1 MHLDEVTAEI
11 RPRSD
16 WESVDLGL
24 ALVRRDFW
32 RCLVLWWLAL
42 GVPTLLVGWWWW
54 DSPLLV
60 LALFWWWKPAGSRM
74 VLMQLSRR
82 LFGEQPSWSAI
93 WRELPRVWWR
103 RFFYRFVWARLS
115 PWLPVTLAVEDLEGL
130 RGKAYGQRVAQVGRR
145 GSSAVVWTYL
155 LAELSAAWFGLA
167 LFALIAMLV
176 PNGQDAPWTQALE
189 EWDPGNNPFDVP
201 LLLMRTIAA
210 CMMVAMSL
218 ADVFLTGAGF
228 GLYVNTRTWIEGWD
242 VELAFRRMGQR
253 LGKVLGVLVL
263 TGCWLLP
270 AECRA
275 AAEAPERT
283 PHAVIEQV
291 KAQKEFA
298 VQKVK
303 VRVPKSSSPSSNWL
317 AGALGWWLVL
327 VMKVAALALAIGFIA
342 WLCLKYR
349 NLLALRGGGGKPAR
363 VLAAR
368 VVMGME
374 VTPESLPQDIP
385 GVAWRLWQQGRR
397 QEALGLLYRGAISR
411 AIEHGRVEIHQADT
425 EGDCLRRV
433 EQAGA
438 VAHPGYFRGLT
449 RIWIALAY
457 AGKVP
462 GDAAV
467 EALCRDWPFVEG
479 RSA

>member
-1 MHLDEVTAEI
+1 MRLDELTAEI

-32 RCLVLWWLAL
+32 RCLVLWWLAM
-42 GVPTLLVGWWWW
+42 GVPTLLAGWWWW
-54 DSPLLV
+54 NSPALV
-60 LALFWWWKPAGSRM
+60 LMLFWWWKPAGSRM
-74 VLMQLSRR
+74 VLFQLSRR
-82 LFGEQPSWSAI
+82 LFGEQPSWRAI

-130 RGKAYGQRVAQVGRR
+130 RGKGYAQRVAQVARR
-145 GSSAVVWTYL
+145 GNGAVVWTYL
-155 LAELSAAWFGLA
+155 LAELSAGWFGLA

-176 PNGQDAPWTQALE
+176 PEGQDAPWTRAME
-189 EWDPGNNPFDVP
+189 EWDRWHP
-201 LLLMRTIAA
+201 LDIPVLLMRTMAA
-210 CMMVAMSL
+210 CAMVAMSL

-253 LGKVLGVLVL
+253 LAKVLGVLVL
-263 TGCWLLP
+263 TGFWLLP
-270 AECRA
+270 AVSRG
-275 AAEAPERT
+275 AAEEAERT

-291 KAQKEFA
+291 KEGKEF
-298 VQKVK
+298 VVHKVK
-303 VRVPKSSSPSSNWL
+303 VRVRKPAAVSFGWM
-317 AGALGWWLVL
+317 GGWFGWWLAL
-327 VMKVAALALAIGFIA
+327 VCEVVAAALVIGCIV
-342 WLCLKYR
+342 WLVLKYR
-349 NLLALRGGGGKPAR
+349 NLLALRGGGEQPAR
-363 VLAAR
+363 ALAAR

-374 VTPESLPQDIP
+374 VTPESLPPDIP
-385 GVAWRLWQQGRR
+385 GAAWRLWQQGRR

-438 VAHPGYFRGLT
+438 PAHPGYFRGLT
-449 RIWIALAY
+449 RVWIALAY
-457 AGKVP
+457 AGQAP
-462 GDAAV
+462 ADAAV